1 MSYSRKNIL
10 FLLHL
15 PPPVHGSTIVGKL
28 MKESKVINES
38 FQGRYI
44 NLILSKN
51 VQESG
56 KTNLKKLLRF
66 TVIWFYL
73 LGKLIHRKPDLCYYA
88 LTTTGSGFKKDV
100 LLIALLR
107 LFRVKIV
114 YHIHNKG
121 IIFAQKNRINHLL
134 YRFVFKNCRVILLS
148 QYLYYDIEAY
158 VSQDRVYICPN
169 GIQDYQ
175 PNTAF
180 LTRLENK
187 PFKILFFSN
196 LIEEKGVFVLVE
208 ACSILR
214 DKGYTFQCDFVG
226 GEGDVS
232 EGQLIT
238 FVKERELTDQVK
250 YLGKRFGKL
259 KETAFEHADVFVLP
273 TRNDCLPLTIL
284 EAMRHALPVIST
296 LEGGIQDM
304 VDEGNTGF
312 LISRYDDAVALAE
325 KIEYLLTHPS
335 LRKQMGAN
343 GRVKYEKNFTLQMFE
358 QRMNN
363 ILSEIATNS
372 LKVRIKHNTK
382 N

>member
-1 MSYSRKNIL
+1 MNKTRKNIL
-10 FLLHL
+10 FMLHL

-28 MKESKVINES
+28 VKESKVINDT

-66 TVIWFYL
+66 TVIWFHL

-107 LFRVKIV
+107 LFRVRIV

-121 IIFAQKNRINHLL
+121 IIFAQKSRINHLL
-134 YRFVFKNCRVILLS
+134 YRFVFKDCRVILLS

-158 VSQDRVYICPN
+158 VSQDQVYICPN

-187 PFKILFFSN
+187 PFRILFFSN

-208 ACSILR
+208 ACAILR
-214 DKGYTFQCDFVG
+214 DKGYIFQCDFVG

-232 EGQLIT
+232 ADQLIML
-238 FVKERELTDQVK
+238 VKEKGLTDQVK
-250 YLGKRFGKL
+250 YLGKRYGKL
-259 KETAFEHADVFVLP
+259 KEMSFEQADVFTLP
-273 TRNDCLPLTIL
+273 SRYDCFPLAVL
-284 EAMRHALPVIST
+284 EAMQHSLPVIT
-296 LEGGIQDM
+296 AHEGGMPDM
-304 VDEGNTGF
+304 VDEGSTGF
-312 LISRYDDAVALAE
+312 LISRYDDAAALAE
-325 KIEYLLTHPS
+325 KLEYLLTNPS

-343 GRVKYEKNFTLQMFE
+343 GRIKYEKSFTLHMFE

-363 ILSEIATNS
+363 ILSEITNN
-372 LKVRIKHNTK
+372 K
-382 N
+382 